1 MPLISRSR
9 NARNWMH
16 GSQFWSM
23 SKSKPGVNKKG
34 QETLRYA
41 YFNTLASNWL
51 QSWTFLTEKLKKL
64 RYSLEDDFSSR

>member
-1 MPLISRSR
+1 MPLISR

-51 QSWTFLTEKLKKL
+51 QSWKTEEVALLTGGW
-64 RYSLEDDFSSR
+64 FFQ